1 MDYLPAKEIIKNNN
15 NLIILPGEV
24 TSDNYGMIVK
34 KDNKELLDTINKVPT
49 RLKEEGKIDEFIIK
63 HTSK

>member
-1 MDYLPAKEIIKNNN
+1 MLLIRDV
-15 NLIILPGEV
+15 IILPGEV

-34 KDNKELLDTINKVPT
+34 KDNKELLDTINKVLT

>member
-1 MDYLPAKEIIKNNN
+1 MKEIIKKNN

-34 KDNKELLDTINKVPT
+34 KDNKELLDTINKVLT